1 MILFK
6 ETLKNSAYKFRV
18 TLTTAKIR
26 NEENID
32 TVYPS
37 HLHDSF
43 IEIEYVYDGYMDQII
58 NGKKY
63 RLESGSVTV
72 LRPSDYHNCKVSSD
86 AKLFTLHLMPQVIS
100 RELLYNILNC
110 EKEIVYTFDKSEAK
124 YVFDNCMQLHK
135 EYTDKKD
142 YFENICKNL
151 FENIIYTTL
160 RKLDEKPDN
169 EYVPMPLEKAVLY
182 LRTSF
187 MNNPSL
193 EDTAKY
199 VHLNASYFS
208 RIFKNHTGYSFN
220 GYLNKLKLEYAQKLL
235 TETDMTGTDICFN
248 AGFGS
253 LSNFSRTFK
262 SHFKISA
269 NEYKQKYRKSKMKFY
284 DEGKI
289 NFQH

>member
-6 ETLKNSAYKFRV
+6 ETLNNSAYKFRV

-43 IEIEYVYDGYMDQII
+43 IEIEFVYDGYMDQTI

-63 RLESGSVTV
+63 EFGSGSVAI
-72 LRPSDYHNCKVSSD
+72 LRPSDYHNCKISND
-86 AKLFTLHLMPQVIS
+86 AKLFTLHFMPQLIS
-100 RELLYNILNC
+100 RELLHNLLNYK
-110 EKEIVYTFDKSEAK
+110 KEIVYTFNPNEAK
-124 YVFDNCMQLHK
+124 YIFDNCMQLYS

-142 YFENICKNL
+142 YFENIC
-151 FENIIYTTL
+151 ENIIENIIFLTL
-160 RKLDEKPDN
+160 RKLDEKPN
-169 EYVPMPLEKAVLY
+169 EEYVPMPLEKAVLY

-187 MNNPSL
+187 MNNPTL
-193 EDTAKY
+193 EETARH

-208 RIFKNHTGYSFN
+208 RIFKNHTGSSFN
-220 GYLNKLKLEYAQKLL
+220 TYLNKLKLEYAQKLL
-235 TETDMTGTDICFN
+235 TETDMTVTDVCFS

-253 LSNFSRTFK
+253 VSNFSRTFK

-284 DEGKI
+284 DKDKI

>member
-18 TLTTAKIR
+18 TYTTPQIR
-26 NEENID
+26 SEQKID
-32 TVYPS
+32 TAYPP

-100 RELLYNILNC
+100 RELLHNVLNC
-110 EKEIVYTFDKSEAK
+110 EKDIIYTFDENDAK
-124 YVFDNCMQLHK
+124 YVFDSCMQLHK
-135 EYTDKKD
+135 EYTNKKD

-160 RKLDEKPDN
+160 RKLDEKPDSK
-169 EYVPMPLEKAVLY
+169 YVPTPLEKAVLY

-193 EDTAKY
+193 EETAKY

-220 GYLNKLKLEYAQKLL
+220 SYLNKLKLDYAQKLL
-235 TETDMTGTDICFN
+235 TETDMTVTDICFS

-269 NEYKQKYRKSKMKFY
+269 NKYKQKYRKSKMKFY
-284 DEGKI
+284 DKNQI